1 MYCKAYDGVAFVMEL
16 ILHDSEHC
24 LVWSNISCVE
34 ILEDFI
40 MVDSI
45 LSDLNVC
52 TVASFVDVFKNVLLD
67 SFDPCAHFNI
77 HVAVELHQ
85 KIRVVGDNQG
95 VIGDVVTKLGWVLTT
110 SPELGVSINIEFCP
124 LF

>member
-1 MYCKAYDGVAFVMEL
+1 MYCKAYDGVALVMEL
-16 ILHDSEHC
+16 ILHDSEHS

-45 LSDLNVC
+45 ISDLNVC
-52 TVASFVDVFKNVLLD
+52 TVASFVDVFKNVLD
-67 SFDPCAHFNI
+67 SFDTCAHLDI

-85 KIRVVGDNQG
+85 KIRVVRDNPG
-95 VIGDVVTKLGWVLTT
+95 VIGDVVTKLCWVLTT
-110 SPELGVSINIEFCP
+110 SPVLGVSINIEFCP